1 MRNIVGGAILDTI
14 SLPVMPAQ
22 RRGGVLVL
30 LCLLVAIVTSACGG
44 VLRKKYEYEEEMYLF
59 LDGTA
64 TVNVNASVASLVALR
79 GADLP
84 VDPEARVDRRR
95 VRAFF
100 EGPSASVAA
109 VSLSRRNGRRYVHVS
124 INVADV
130 SQLPHLP
137 PFRWSA
143 YRFEREGDL
152 VVYKQTIGKPEGRPV
167 GDIGWNG
174 REAVMFKMHL
184 PSQIPYHNAP
194 SKRVERGNILE
205 WEQPLAERLR
215 GVPVDVDVRMEPES
229 ILYTTLLLFGS
240 TIGAAALVF
249 AMVIWWVWRRG
260 RESEEPS
267 PL

>member
-1 MRNIVGGAILDTI
+1 MRAHE
-14 SLPVMPAQ
+14 
-22 RRGGVLVL
+22 RGTVLVL
-30 LCLLVAIVTSACGG
+30 CLIVTIVTSACGG
-44 VLRKKYEYEEEMYLF
+44 VLKKKYEYEEEIYLF

-84 VDPEARVDRRR
+84 IDPEARVDRRR

-100 EGPSASVAA
+100 EGPGATVAA
-109 VSLSRRNGRRYVHVS
+109 VSLSRRSGRRFVHVS
-124 INVADV
+124 LNVTDV
-130 SQLPHLP
+130 RQLPRLA

-143 YRFEREGDL
+143 YRFERQGDL
-152 VVYKQTIGKPEGRPV
+152 FVFRQAVGKPDTRPV

-174 REAVMFKMHL
+174 TEAVMFKMHL

-205 WEQPLAERLR
+205 WPQPLAERLR
-215 GVPVDVDVRMEPES
+215 GVPVNVEVRMEPES

-240 TIGAAALVF
+240 TIVAAALVF
-249 AMVIWWVWRRG
+249 AVVIWWVWRRG
-260 RESEEPS
+260 REPEALSHS
-267 PL
+267 T

>member
-1 MRNIVGGAILDTI
+1 MSAHERGA
-14 SLPVMPAQ
+14 
-22 RRGGVLVL
+22 VLVL
-30 LCLLVAIVTSACGG
+30 LCVVIAIATTACGG
-44 VLRKKYEYEEEMYLF
+44 VLKKKYEYEEEMYLF

-100 EGPSASVAA
+100 EGPGATVTG
-109 VSLSRRNGRRYVHVS
+109 VNLSRRNGRRFVHVG
-124 INVADV
+124 INVSDV
-130 SQLPHLP
+130 RQLPRLTAFH
-137 PFRWSA
+137 WST
-143 YRFEREGDL
+143 YRFDREGDL
-152 VVYKQTIGKPEGRPV
+152 VVYRQTVGKPEGTAV

-174 REAVMFKMHL
+174 GEAVMFKMHL

-205 WEQPLAERLR
+205 WEQPLSARLR
-215 GVPVDVDVRMEPES
+215 GVPVDVEVRMEPES

-240 TIGAAALVF
+240 TIVAAALVF
-249 AMVIWWVWRRG
+249 AIVIWWVWRKGGQR
-260 RESEEPS
+260 
-267 PL
+267 PLNADV

>member
-1 MRNIVGGAILDTI
+1 
-14 SLPVMPAQ
+14 MPAGG
-22 RRGGVLVL
+22 RGAVLVL
-30 LCLLVAIVTSACGG
+30 LCLVAAIATTSCGG

-100 EGPSASVAA
+100 EGPGAA
-109 VSLSRRNGRRYVHVS
+109 VTAVTLSRRNGRRFVHVG
-124 INVADV
+124 INVSDV
-130 SQLPHLP
+130 RQLPRLTAFH
-137 PFRWSA
+137 WSS
-143 YRFEREGDL
+143 YRFERQGDL
-152 VVYKQTIGKPEGRPV
+152 VVYKQTVGKPEGRPLADV
-167 GDIGWNG
+167 GWTG

-184 PSQIPYHNAP
+184 PSQIPFHNAP

-205 WEQPLAERLR
+205 WEQPFSERLR
-215 GVPVDVDVRMEPES
+215 GVPIDVEVRMEPAS

-240 TIGAAALVF
+240 TIVAAALVF
-249 AMVIWWVWRRG
+249 VLVIWWVWRKG
-260 RESEEPS
+260 GNQKS
-267 PL
+267 LNADV

>member
-1 MRNIVGGAILDTI
+1 
-14 SLPVMPAQ
+14 MPAE
-22 RRGGVLVL
+22 RRGAVLVV
-30 LCLLVAIVTSACGG
+30 LCLVTAIVTAACGG
-44 VLRKKYEYEEEMYLF
+44 VLGKKYEYEEEIYLF

-64 TVNVNASVASLVALR
+64 IVNVNASVASLVALR

-84 VDPEARVDRRR
+84 LDPESRVDRRR

-100 EGPSASVAA
+100 EGPGATVTAIT
-109 VSLSRRNGRRYVHVS
+109 LSRRNGRRFVHVGM
-124 INVADV
+124 NVADV
-130 SQLPHLP
+130 RQLPRLGA
-137 PFRWSA
+137 FRWST

-152 VVYKQTIGKPEGRPV
+152 VVYKQTVGKPEGRPLADV
-167 GDIGWNG
+167 GWTGS
-174 REAVMFKMHL
+174 EAVMFKMHL

-215 GVPVDVDVRMEPES
+215 GVPIDVEVRMEPES

-240 TIGAAALVF
+240 TVVAAAVVF
-249 AMVIWWVWRRG
+249 AAVIWWVWRRG
-260 RESEEPS
+260 REPEELS

>member
-1 MRNIVGGAILDTI
+1 MRARGRGA
-14 SLPVMPAQ
+14 
-22 RRGGVLVL
+22 VLVL
-30 LCLLVAIVTSACGG
+30 LCLLVAVVTSACGG
-44 VLRKKYEYEEEMYLF
+44 VLRKKYEYEEEIYLF

-100 EGPSASVAA
+100 EGPGATVAA
-109 VSLSRRNGRRYVHVS
+109 VNLSRRSGRRFVHVS
-124 INVADV
+124 INVTDV
-130 SQLPHLP
+130 RQLPRLA

-152 VVYKQTIGKPEGRPV
+152 FVFRQTVGKPDGRPV
-167 GDIGWNG
+167 GDIGWRGN
-174 REAVMFKMHL
+174 EAVMFKMHL

-215 GVPVDVDVRMEPES
+215 GVPVNVEVRMEPES

-240 TIGAAALVF
+240 TIVAAALVF
-249 AMVIWWVWRRG
+249 AVVIWWVWRRG
-260 RESEEPS
+260 REPEALSPS
-267 PL
+267 A